1 MKKTPLFENILFLEG
16 KKFKNT
22 YFHLIIF
29 YLEKEYRLHL
39 RPHQDWL
46 WSKQHQGYLHS
57 QPQEGSG

>member
-29 YLEKEYRLHL
+29 YLEKKSRSKNNKLREAIVIFYRNKKDL
-39 RPHQDWL
+39 
-46 WSKQHQGYLHS
+46 
-57 QPQEGSG
+57 